1 MIWHPLQLTA
11 LAALFIG
18 LLLLAAAAVKAFRI
32 VIGWNP
38 ASADRAQ
45 ISLEIE
51 AEAAVVMA
59 RWALWITLFSIVLM
73 IIGITNVFPTLI
85 PGAMCG
91 TGVMQAMGPAGTGFL
106 ILNFILLGILLFWNT
121 LEKLGRRRPDCPL
134 ARLGAR
140 LLLLALPVAVLAFV
154 QSVNAAF
161 GVDTHRPVDCCA
173 VVYDQYRTLSEAH
186 SISGLSDGFWL
197 TAWGS
202 LSILLLLLSLLVRRS
217 ATAPSMKWNG
227 LLAAT
232 AAIWVPV
239 AAITLTDILSAYH
252 YGVLQH
258 RCPWCLFLPQHR
270 AVGFPLFGALAVIGF
285 ESLTA
290 FLLPAAVKNDPQ
302 MLPSALERS
311 RIAAGRVLLAL
322 FVFLLLTVL
331 PPIFWYLRFS
341 VWIDG

>member
-18 LLLLAAAAVKAFRI
+18 LLLLTAAAVKAFRI

-73 IIGITNVFPTLI
+73 ILGITNVFPALI

-91 TGVMQAMGPAGTGFL
+91 TGVMQAMSPAGTGFL

-121 LEKLGRRRPDCPL
+121 LEKLGRRRPDYPL

-140 LLLLALPVAVLAFV
+140 LLLLALPVAALAFV
-154 QSVNAAF
+154 QSVSAAF
-161 GVDTHRPVDCCA
+161 EVDTHRPVDCCA
-173 VVYDQYRTLSEAH
+173 IVYDQYRTLSEAQ
-186 SISGLSDGFWL
+186 SVSGLSDGFWL

-202 LSILLLLLSLLVRRS
+202 LSVLLLFLGLLVRRS
-217 ATAPSMKWNG
+217 ATALTLKWNG

-258 RCPWCLFLPQHR
+258 RCPWCLFLLQHR

-290 FLLPAAVKNDPQ
+290 FLLPAVVKNDPQ
-302 MLPSALERS
+302 MLPSAFDRS
-311 RIAAGRVLLAL
+311 RIAAGRIIVAL
-322 FVFLLLTVL
+322 FVFLILTAL
-331 PPIFWYLRFS
+331 PPLFWQLRFS

>member
-18 LLLLAAAAVKAFRI
+18 LLLLTAAAVKAFRI

-51 AEAAVVMA
+51 AEATVVMA

-73 IIGITNVFPTLI
+73 ILGITNVFPALI

-91 TGVMQAMGPAGTGFL
+91 TGVMQAMSPAGTGFL

-121 LEKLGRRRPDCPL
+121 LEKLGRRRPDYPL

-140 LLLLALPVAVLAFV
+140 LLLLALPVAALAFV
-154 QSVNAAF
+154 QSVSAAF
-161 GVDTHRPVDCCA
+161 EVDTHRPVDCCA
-173 VVYDQYRTLSEAH
+173 IVYDQYRTLSEAQ
-186 SISGLSDGFWL
+186 SVSGLSDGFWL

-202 LSILLLLLSLLVRRS
+202 LSILLLFLGLLVRRS
-217 ATAPSMKWNG
+217 ATALTLKWNG

-258 RCPWCLFLPQHR
+258 RCPWCLFLLQHR

-290 FLLPAAVKNDPQ
+290 FLLPAVVKNDPQ
-302 MLPSALERS
+302 MLPSAFDRS
-311 RIAAGRVLLAL
+311 RIAAGRIIVAL
-322 FVFLLLTVL
+322 FVFLILTAL
-331 PPIFWYLRFS
+331 PPLFWQLRFS

>member
-18 LLLLAAAAVKAFRI
+18 LLLLTAAAVKAFRI

-73 IIGITNVFPTLI
+73 ILGITNVFPALI

-91 TGVMQAMGPAGTGFL
+91 TGVMQAMSPAGTGFL

-121 LEKLGRRRPDCPL
+121 LEKLGRRRPDYPL

-140 LLLLALPVAVLAFV
+140 LLLLALPVAALAFV
-154 QSVNAAF
+154 QSVSAAF
-161 GVDTHRPVDCCA
+161 EVDTHRPVDCCA
-173 VVYDQYRTLSEAH
+173 IVYDQYRTLSEAQ
-186 SISGLSDGFWL
+186 SVSGLSDGFWL

-202 LSILLLLLSLLVRRS
+202 LSVLLLFLGLLVRRS
-217 ATAPSMKWNG
+217 ATALTLKWNG
-227 LLAAT
+227 LLAVT

-258 RCPWCLFLPQHR
+258 RCPWCLFLLQHR

-290 FLLPAAVKNDPQ
+290 FLLPAVVKNDPQ
-302 MLPSALERS
+302 MLPSAFDRS
-311 RIAAGRVLLAL
+311 RIAAGRIIVAL
-322 FVFLLLTVL
+322 FVFLILTAL
-331 PPIFWYLRFS
+331 PPLFWQLRFS

>member
-18 LLLLAAAAVKAFRI
+18 LLLLTAAAVKAFRI

-73 IIGITNVFPTLI
+73 ILGITNVFPALI

-91 TGVMQAMGPAGTGFL
+91 TGVMQAMSPAGTGFL

-121 LEKLGRRRPDCPL
+121 LEKLGRRRPDYPL

-154 QSVNAAF
+154 QSVSAAF
-161 GVDTHRPVDCCA
+161 EVDTHRPVDCCA
-173 VVYDQYRTLSEAH
+173 IVYDQYRTLSEAQ
-186 SISGLSDGFWL
+186 SVSGFSDGFWL

-202 LSILLLLLSLLVRRS
+202 LSVLLLFLGLLVRRS
-217 ATAPSMKWNG
+217 ATALTLKWNG

-258 RCPWCLFLPQHR
+258 RCPWCLFLLQHR

-290 FLLPAAVKNDPQ
+290 FLLPAVVKNDPQ
-302 MLPSALERS
+302 MLPSAFDRS
-311 RIAAGRVLLAL
+311 RIAAGRIIVAL
-322 FVFLLLTVL
+322 FVFLILTAL
-331 PPIFWYLRFS
+331 PPLFWQLRFS

>member
-1 MIWHPLQLTA
+1 MIWHPLQLPA

-18 LLLLAAAAVKAFRI
+18 LLLLTAAAVKAFRI

-73 IIGITNVFPTLI
+73 ILGITNVFPALI

-91 TGVMQAMGPAGTGFL
+91 TGVMQAMSPAGTGFL

-121 LEKLGRRRPDCPL
+121 LEKLGRRRPDYPL

-140 LLLLALPVAVLAFV
+140 LLLLALPVAALAFV
-154 QSVNAAF
+154 QSVSAAF
-161 GVDTHRPVDCCA
+161 EVDTHRPVDCCA
-173 VVYDQYRTLSEAH
+173 IVYDQYRTLSEAQ
-186 SISGLSDGFWL
+186 SVSGLSDGFWL

-202 LSILLLLLSLLVRRS
+202 LSILLLFLGLLVRRS
-217 ATAPSMKWNG
+217 ATALTLKWNG

-258 RCPWCLFLPQHR
+258 RCPWCLFLLQHR

-290 FLLPAAVKNDPQ
+290 FLLPAVVKNDPQ
-302 MLPSALERS
+302 MLPSAFDRS
-311 RIAAGRVLLAL
+311 RIAAGRIIVAL
-322 FVFLLLTVL
+322 FVFLILTAL
-331 PPIFWYLRFS
+331 PPLFWQLRFS

>member
-18 LLLLAAAAVKAFRI
+18 LLLLTAAAVKAFRI

-73 IIGITNVFPTLI
+73 ILGITNVFPALI

-91 TGVMQAMGPAGTGFL
+91 TGVMQAMSPAGTGFL

-121 LEKLGRRRPDCPL
+121 LEKLGRRRPDYPL

-140 LLLLALPVAVLAFV
+140 LLLLALPVAALAFV
-154 QSVNAAF
+154 QSVSAAF
-161 GVDTHRPVDCCA
+161 EVDTHRPVDCCA
-173 VVYDQYRTLSEAH
+173 IVYDQYRTLSEAQ
-186 SISGLSDGFWL
+186 SVSGLSDGFWL

-202 LSILLLLLSLLVRRS
+202 LSILLLFLGLLVRRS
-217 ATAPSMKWNG
+217 ATALTLKWNG

-258 RCPWCLFLPQHR
+258 RCPWCLFLLQHR

-290 FLLPAAVKNDPQ
+290 FLLPAVVKNDPQ
-302 MLPSALERS
+302 MLPSAFDRS
-311 RIAAGRVLLAL
+311 RIAAGRIIVAL
-322 FVFLLLTVL
+322 FVFLILTAL
-331 PPIFWYLRFS
+331 PPLFWQLRFS

>member
-11 LAALFIG
+11 LAAQFIG

-38 ASADRAQ
+38 ASADRTQ

-51 AEAAVVMA
+51 AEASVVMA

-73 IIGITNVFPTLI
+73 ILGITNVFPALI

-121 LEKLGRRRPDCPL
+121 LEKLGRRRPDYPL

-140 LLLLALPVAVLAFV
+140 LRLLALPVAFIAFA
-154 QSVNAAF
+154 QSVSAAF

-173 VVYDQYRTLSEAH
+173 VVYDQYRTLSEAQ
-186 SISGLSDGFWL
+186 SISGFSDGFWL
-197 TAWGS
+197 TAWGG
-202 LSILLLLLSLLVRRS
+202 LSALLLFLGLLVRRS
-217 ATAPSMKWNG
+217 AAAPSMKWNG

-232 AAIWVPV
+232 AAVWVPV
-239 AAITLTDILSAYH
+239 AAITLINILSAYH

-258 RCPWCLFLPQHR
+258 RCPWCLFLPQYR
-270 AVGFPLFGALAVIGF
+270 AVGFPLFGALGVISF

-290 FLLPAAVKNDPQ
+290 FLLPAAVKNDPKI
-302 MLPSALERS
+302 LSPALERS
-311 RIAAGRVLLAL
+311 RIAAGRVLMAL
-322 FVFLLLTVL
+322 LVYLTLTAL
-331 PPIFWYLRFS
+331 PPLCWQLRYG

>member
-1 MIWHPLQLTA
+1 MIWHPLQLTT

-32 VIGWNP
+32 VLGWNP

-59 RWALWITLFSIVLM
+59 RWALWITLLSIMLM
-73 IIGITNVFPTLI
+73 ILGVTNVFPALI

-106 ILNFILLGILLFWNT
+106 ILNAILLGILLFWNT
-121 LEKLGRRRPDCPL
+121 VEKLDRRRPDYPL

-154 QSVNAAF
+154 QSVSAAF

-173 VVYDQYRTLSEAH
+173 VVYDQYRTLSEAQ

-197 TAWGS
+197 SAWGG
-202 LSILLLLLSLLVRRS
+202 LSILLLILGLLVRRP

-232 AAIWVPV
+232 AALWVPV

-270 AVGFPLFGALAVIGF
+270 AKPD
-285 ESLTA
+285 SL
-290 FLLPAAVKNDPQ
+290 
-302 MLPSALERS
+302 S
-311 RIAAGRVLLAL
+311 AAGRSEKRSADPAAGL
-322 FVFLLLTVL
+322 
-331 PPIFWYLRFS
+331 
-341 VWIDG
+341 

>member
-11 LAALFIG
+11 LAAQFMG

-38 ASADRAQ
+38 ASAERAQ

-59 RWALWITLFSIVLM
+59 RWALGITLFSFVMMVL
-73 IIGITNVFPTLI
+73 GITNVFPDLI

-91 TGVMQAMGPAGTGFL
+91 TGVMQAMGRAGTGFL

-121 LEKLGRRRPDCPL
+121 LEKLGRGRPDYPL

-140 LLLLALPVAVLAFV
+140 LLLLALPVAVLAFI
-154 QSVNAAF
+154 QSASAAW
-161 GVDTHRPVDCCA
+161 GVDAHRPVDCCA
-173 VVYDQYRTLSEAH
+173 VVYDQYRTLSEAQ

-202 LSILLLLLSLLVRRS
+202 LSILLLWLGLLVRRS
-217 ATAPSMKWNG
+217 ATAPSLYWNG
-227 LLAAT
+227 VLAAT
-232 AAIWVPV
+232 AAVWIPV

-270 AVGFPLFGALAVIGF
+270 AVGFPLFGALAIIGF

-290 FLLPAAVKNDPQ
+290 FLLPVVVKTDPQ
-302 MLPSALERS
+302 MLPAALERS
-311 RIAAGRVLLAL
+311 RTAVGRVLLAL
-322 FVFLLLTVL
+322 FVFLILTVL
-331 PPIFWYLRFS
+331 PPLFWRLRFS

>member
-1 MIWHPLQLTA
+1 MIWHPLQLTT
-11 LAALFIG
+11 LAAQLIG
-18 LLLLAAAAVKAFRI
+18 LLLLTAASLKAFRI
-32 VIGWNP
+32 VMGWNP

-51 AEAAVVMA
+51 AEAAVVTA
-59 RWALWITLFSIVLM
+59 RWALWVTLFSIVLM
-73 IIGITNVFPTLI
+73 ILGITNVFPALI

-106 ILNFILLGILLFWNT
+106 ILSGVLLGILMFWNT
-121 LEKLGRRRPDCPL
+121 LEKLSRLRPDYPL

-140 LLLLALPVAVLAFV
+140 LLLLALPVAVLAFA
-154 QSVNAAF
+154 QSVSAAL
-161 GVDTHRPVDCCA
+161 GVDAHRPVDCCA
-173 VVYDQYRTLSEAH
+173 VVYDRYRTLSEAQG
-186 SISGLSDGFWL
+186 ISGLSDGFWL

-202 LSILLLLLSLLVRRS
+202 LSILLLILGLLVYR
-217 ATAPSMKWNG
+217 TTTVTTLKWNR

-232 AAIWVPV
+232 AAVWVPV
-239 AAITLTDILSAYH
+239 ATITLTDILAAYH

-290 FLLPAAVKNDPQ
+290 FLLPAAMRTNPQ
-302 MLPSALERS
+302 MLPAAFERG
-311 RIAAGRVLLAL
+311 RVAAGRVILAL
-322 FVFLLLTVL
+322 FVFLILTAL
-331 PPIFWYLRFS
+331 PPLFWQLRFS

>member
-18 LLLLAAAAVKAFRI
+18 LLLLTAAAVKAFRI

-73 IIGITNVFPTLI
+73 ILGITNVFPALI

-91 TGVMQAMGPAGTGFL
+91 TGVMQAMSPAGTGFL

-121 LEKLGRRRPDCPL
+121 LEKLGRRRPDYPL

-140 LLLLALPVAVLAFV
+140 LLLLALPVAALAFV
-154 QSVNAAF
+154 QSVSAAF
-161 GVDTHRPVDCCA
+161 EVDTHRPVDCCA
-173 VVYDQYRTLSEAH
+173 VVYDQYRTLSEAQ

-202 LSILLLLLSLLVRRS
+202 LSVLLLFLGLLVRRS
-217 ATAPSMKWNG
+217 ATALTLKWNG

-258 RCPWCLFLPQHR
+258 RCPWCLFLLQHR

-290 FLLPAAVKNDPQ
+290 FLLPAVVKNDPQ
-302 MLPSALERS
+302 MLPSAFDRS
-311 RIAAGRVLLAL
+311 RIAAGRIIVAL
-322 FVFLLLTVL
+322 FVFLILTAL
-331 PPIFWYLRFS
+331 PPLFWQLRFS